1 MCTRLPLVKTCRRP
15 LYILL
20 VWCDGG
26 GCWIA
31 SRMRRL
37 IVIINRV
44 GSSISTV
51 IYLTTQYLRALFLP
65 SCICLLLVCFLL
77 LSSTSLY
84 HIIVSRERYLHPST
98 SSLPS
103 FNNCLDLL
111 LRRWVGI
118 CTATNRSRYPKRR
131 VEDTKATT
139 EFIFIYREVITAVYN
154 RKRPHKKC
162 DTN

>member
-1 MCTRLPLVKTCRRP
+1 MICVCWCVPLAC
-15 LYILL
+15 
-20 VWCDGG
+20 
-26 GCWIA
+26 
-31 SRMRRL
+31 RMRRL

-44 GSSISTV
+44 GSSISAV
-51 IYLTTQYLRALFLP
+51 IYLTGHSIFGSSFLLAFVCFLFA
-65 SCICLLLVCFLL
+65 SCLLLASFVHFS
-77 LSSTSLY
+77 LSY
-84 HIIVSRERYLHPST
+84 HRLSRYLHPST

-139 EFIFIYREVITAVYN
+139 EFIFIHREVITAVYN

>member
-1 MCTRLPLVKTCRRP
+1 VMVLDCMQIRLST
-15 LYILL
+15 
-20 VWCDGG
+20 
-26 GCWIA
+26 
-31 SRMRRL
+31 
-37 IVIINRV
+37 VIIKRV

-51 IYLTTQYLRALFLP
+51 NLNGTVYSFLLAFV
-65 SCICLLLVCFLL
+65 CLLFVGLL
-77 LSSTSLY
+77 LSSTSLL
-84 HIIVSRERYLHPST
+84 SSTTTTTTRYLHPST

-131 VEDTKATT
+131 VEDTKVTT
-139 EFIFIYREVITAVYN
+139 AFIFIYHEVITAVYN